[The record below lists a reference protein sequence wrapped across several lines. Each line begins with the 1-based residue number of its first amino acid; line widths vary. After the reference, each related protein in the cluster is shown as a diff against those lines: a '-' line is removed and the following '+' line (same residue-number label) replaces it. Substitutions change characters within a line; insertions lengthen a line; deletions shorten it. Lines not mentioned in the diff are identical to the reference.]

1 MIEILRIIR
10 ENETEEVKIWFQK
23 VGDYWEVNSEP
34 KNLTIEDSVLEML
47 EDINKWDIK
56 YLKEVLKDNNT
67 FSATKNI

>member
-1 MIEILRIIR
+1 MIETLRIIR

-67 FSATKNI
+67 FAATKNI

>member
-1 MIEILRIIR
+1 MIETLRIIR

-34 KNLTIEDSVLEML
+34 KNLTIKDSVLEML

>member
-1 MIEILRIIR
+1 MIETLRIIR
-10 ENETEEVKIWFQK
+10 ENETDEVKIWFQK

>member
-1 MIEILRIIR
+1 MIETLRIIR
-10 ENETEEVKIWFQK
+10 ENEAEEVKIWFQK

>member
-1 MIEILRIIR
+1 MIETLRIIR